1 MISVPSSG
9 GFAINASV
17 SSPVNLNS
25 GASSGGLNPT
35 ASAAPLSA
43 NSEPEPIC
51 CGVKRSFASPRT
63 EIVPNGCSAKVR
75 ISGEVVPESFA
86 SPDPISVAGV
96 KDSARVPVKENSS
109 CLSSGFAVKDSAAP
123 DSANREPEPMWFGT
137 RTVTAAP
144 EILMLTSGCSANVS
158 SSEEPLKLNRTPSP
172 ICVAGVKDSP
182 RTPVNLKRTCSSGG
196 FAMKD
201 SSAPPLMSMKP
212 PAGGRAALA

>member
-51 CGVKRSFASPRT
+51 CGVKRSLTSPRT
-63 EIVPNGCSAKVR
+63 EIVPNGCSANVR

-86 SPDPISVAGV
+86 SPDPISGAGV
-96 KDSARVPVKENSS
+96 KDSARVPVKEKRS

-123 DSANREPEPMWFGT
+123 DSANREPEPM
-137 RTVTAAP
+137 
-144 EILMLTSGCSANVS
+144 
-158 SSEEPLKLNRTPSP
+158 
-172 ICVAGVKDSP
+172 
-182 RTPVNLKRTCSSGG
+182 
-196 FAMKD
+196 
-201 SSAPPLMSMKP
+201 
-212 PAGGRAALA
+212 